1 MTSADDTA
9 PGRLPPQRVGFGPR
23 PDQSPPARLVLG
35 MRVDAISCLDASR
48 RIVDWAGAAESR
60 YVCAATVNNVIRAR
74 DDPRYQRAMNGADLT
89 TPDGMPLVW
98 ALWGLGIRRAEHVR
112 GTDLTVATLR
122 TAAEHGIRVGF
133 YGASADALGAL
144 LAAVERRWPRLE
156 IAYAYSPPFR
166 DLSGPEA
173 EGIVKDIN
181 TSGARILFVGLG
193 CPKQELWM
201 ASHRGRVQAVMLGVG
216 AAFDFLAGTKR
227 EAPVLMRRTGT
238 EWLFR
243 LATKPRRLWKRY
255 LRQNPRF
262 LILLSLQ
269 LVRSRSGQ
277 RPTGH
282 ESAQADQ

>member
-1 MTSADDTA
+1 MGWWQIDGGDDMGVDQAVRLDFPYIENWWLRLGSPHPSGADQRDPHQKGSLLTSADDTA
-9 PGRLPPQRVGFGPR
+9 PGAPSSPREFGFGSKAGS
-23 PDQSPPARLVLG
+23 SPPARLVLG

-156 IAYAYSPPFR
+156 IAYAYSPP
-166 DLSGPEA
+166 SE
-173 EGIVKDIN
+173 
-181 TSGARILFVGLG
+181 TSQARR
-193 CPKQELWM
+193 P
-201 ASHRGRVQAVMLGVG
+201 RVSSK
-216 AAFDFLAGTKR
+216 TSIP
-227 EAPVLMRRTGT
+227 PVLGSCS
-238 EWLFR
+238 W
-243 LATKPRRLWKRY
+243 
-255 LRQNPRF
+255 
-262 LILLSLQ
+262 
-269 LVRSRSGQ
+269 
-277 RPTGH
+277 
-282 ESAQADQ
+282 D